1 VKVPTRGSSM
11 LVLARHSRCAP
22 VAAASFHSFHD
33 GKFRSPSSSIPGPSE
48 PSRRRARTCSE
59 SCPNAASRTAWV
71 PTSIR
76 VINRTFG
83 NAPPPLRLRDWMNAA
98 RLVSLS
104 GTSSMLA
111 SQDTSRRP
119 NRNAPGVA
127 VVARP
132 PRTRANSAANG
143 ARPTRRR
150 ACVSP
155 DVDGSSPAPP
165 PLCTNS
171 RHTPR

>member
-1 VKVPTRGSSM
+1 
-11 LVLARHSRCAP
+11 
-22 VAAASFHSFHD
+22 
-33 GKFRSPSSSIPGPSE
+33 
-48 PSRRRARTCSE
+48 
-59 SCPNAASRTAWV
+59 
-71 PTSIR
+71 
-76 VINRTFG
+76 
-83 NAPPPLRLRDWMNAA
+83 LRLRDWMNAA

-132 PRTRANSAANG
+132 PRTRANSAAGG

-155 DVDGSSPAPP
+155 DVDGGSPGTDDIQGVVLTESPHEGEAGGQM
-165 PLCTNS
+165 
-171 RHTPR
+171 